1 MTFGCLGY
9 KLPEMSQ
16 VDWNNSDFQLYE
28 NGTPLHDRKK
38 NKTKNLHIHV
48 DLVEK
53 LDPQNL
59 PYMGVRFS

>member
-1 MTFGCLGY
+1 
-9 KLPEMSQ
+9 MSQ

-28 NGTPLHDRKK
+28 NGTPLFNRKK
-38 NKTKNLHIHV
+38 KKNLHIYV

-59 PYMGVRFS
+59 YIYRFLPSLGLRKDGRV